1 MAIRIPGRVVV
12 FDHGEVISLSPN
24 DADRA
29 AVEHA
34 AGVGAEPF
42 WPAYWRHRDALDH
55 GRLSNH
61 DYWKRISDDLGA
73 DWSDSRIHQLW
84 IADYRSWLSIDTD
97 VFDIIAE
104 LHDGGTRV
112 AVLSNAAEEYGGYLR
127 GGPMAR
133 FYERV
138 FVSSEMGK
146 LKPSADIYLD
156 VAAEL
161 AVSVDQLIF
170 IDNKASNVDGAEA
183 LGVTGHV
190 FTDAAGL
197 RTFLTTLA
205 DQE

>member
-12 FDHGEVISLSPN
+12 FDYGEVISRSPS

-34 AGVGAEPF
+34 AGVDAEPF

-55 GRLSNH
+55 GRLSTH
-61 DYWKRISDDLGA
+61 DYWRRIADDLGT
-73 DWSDSRIHQLW
+73 DWSDSHIHQLW
-84 IADYRSWLSIDTD
+84 ITDYRSWLSIDTQ

-112 AVLSNAAEEYGGYLR
+112 ALLSNAAEEYGGYLR

-133 FYERV
+133 FFERM
-138 FVSSEMGK
+138 FVSAEMGK
-146 LKPSADIYLD
+146 LKPSADIYLE

-161 AVSVDQLIF
+161 GVTPDQLIF
-170 IDNKASNVDGAEA
+170 IDNKATNVEGAEA